1 MKKVVALVLSMV
13 MLLSVT
19 ALADTALRMEPKL
32 GGPSVTGGISVLKV
46 TVDGKAVEG
55 ESPVTVV
62 AEPSQLVKDLTAA
75 IGEAGMAGAFGS
87 ILENAAEY
95 ELFALQGCTA
105 ENVNADMVVDLAVPG
120 ITADVEVVALL
131 GLVVDGNV
139 EWANVEVVSV
149 GDGVLSIALT
159 EELVAASQG
168 VDAVIAILVK

>member
-1 MKKVVALVLSMV
+1 MKKVVALVVSMV
-13 MLLSVT
+13 MLLSVV
-19 ALADTALRMEPKL
+19 ALADTGLRMEPKA

-46 TVDGKAVEG
+46 TIDGKAVETA
-55 ESPVTVV
+55 PVAVA

-95 ELFALQGCTA
+95 ELFALQDCTA

>member
-19 ALADTALRMEPKL
+19 ALADTALRMEPKV
-32 GGPSVTGGISVLKV
+32 GGPSVTGGISVLQV
-46 TVDGKAVEG
+46 TVDGKVVETA
-55 ESPVTVV
+55 PVTVA

-75 IGEAGMAGAFGS
+75 ISEAGMAGAFGS
-87 ILENAAEY
+87 ILENADEY
-95 ELFALQGCTA
+95 DLFALQDCTA
-105 ENVNADMVVDLAVPG
+105 DSVNADMVVDLAVPG

>member
-95 ELFALQGCTA
+95 ELFALQDCTA
-105 ENVNADMVVDLAVPG
+105 ENVNADMVVDLAG

-159 EELVAASQG
+159 EEMVAASQG
-168 VDAVIAILVK
+168 VDTVIAILVK

>member
-1 MKKVVALVLSMV
+1 MKKVVALVMSMV
-13 MLLSVT
+13 MLLSVA
-19 ALADTALRMEPKL
+19 ALADTGLRMEPKA
-32 GGPSVTGGISVLKV
+32 GGPSVTGGISVLRV
-46 TVDGKAVEG
+46 TVDGKAVETA
-55 ESPVTVV
+55 PVAVA

-87 ILENAAEY
+87 ALENAAEY
-95 ELFALQGCTA
+95 ELFALQDFSA
-105 ENVNADMVVDLAVPG
+105 DSVNADMVVDLAVPG
-120 ITADVEVVALL
+120 ITADVEVVTLL

>member
-1 MKKVVALVLSMV
+1 MKKVVALVMSMV
-13 MLLSVT
+13 MLLSV
-19 ALADTALRMEPKL
+19 AAMADTAIRMEPKV
-32 GGPSVTGGISVLKV
+32 GGPSVTGGISVLQV
-46 TVDGKAVEG
+46 TVDGKAVETA
-55 ESPVTVV
+55 PVVV
-62 AEPSQLVKDLTAA
+62 AAEPSQLVKDLTAA

-87 ILENAAEY
+87 ALENAAEY
-95 ELFALQGCTA
+95 ELFALQDFSA
-105 ENVNADMVVDLAVPG
+105 DSVNADMVVDLAVPG